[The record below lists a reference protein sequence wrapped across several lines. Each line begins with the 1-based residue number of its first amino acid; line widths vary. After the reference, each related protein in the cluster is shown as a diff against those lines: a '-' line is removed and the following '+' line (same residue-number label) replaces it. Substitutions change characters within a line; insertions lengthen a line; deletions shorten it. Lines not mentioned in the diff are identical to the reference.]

1 MNVVLMK
8 SVPLS
13 LVVDLLAKNVNL
25 SAIQENV
32 QEVPTVLP
40 ETIGRPVPAGIP

>member
-8 SVPLS
+8 YVPLS

-40 ETIGRPVPAGIP
+40 ETIGRPVPADSP

>member
-8 SVPLS
+8 SVDLS

-32 QEVPTVLP
+32 QEVLTVLP
-40 ETIGRPVPAGIP
+40 ETIERLVPVGIP

>member
-13 LVVDLLAKNVNL
+13 LAVDLLAKNVNL
-25 SAIQENV
+25 SAIQGNV
-32 QEVPTVLP
+32 QEVRTVLP
-40 ETIGRPVPAGIP
+40 ETIGRPVPVGIP

>member
-40 ETIGRPVPAGIP
+40 ETTGRPVPVGIP

>member
-32 QEVPTVLP
+32 QEVLTVLP
-40 ETIGRPVPAGIP
+40 ETIGRPVPVGIP